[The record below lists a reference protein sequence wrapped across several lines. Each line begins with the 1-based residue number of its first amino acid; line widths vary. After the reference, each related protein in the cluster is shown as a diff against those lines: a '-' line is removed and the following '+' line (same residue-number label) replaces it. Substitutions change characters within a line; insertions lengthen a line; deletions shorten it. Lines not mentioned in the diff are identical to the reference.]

1 MSNTTLLGSI
11 LRSRPPATTES
22 DPRPNGIA
30 RLTERART
38 GALTGAWPLVM
49 CGIRLPI
56 LLGCFLISLGIAHA
70 AGHANPADFAEGL
83 TRFDLPIV
91 ADVICLALLWHLMR
105 REGARLRDL
114 ICWSRQHIIRDLA
127 LGIGLF
133 VVCFLVVGA
142 IEAAIAIATFSG
154 SAAQQSQSTQSLL
167 AGAAINPL
175 GMGWQIG
182 MSTLMLPIISGVTE
196 ELVYRGYAL
205 PRLTALT
212 GKPWLA
218 IVLTTLGFTV
228 QHLAYGLTSWQAALP
243 GLVGVAV
250 AGLLFGVIYFLTRQR
265 LTALVFLHWQ
275 FDVISLGIAP
285 ILLAIIIK

>member
-1 MSNTTLLGSI
+1 VSNTSSLGSM
-11 LRSRPPATTES
+11 LRSHSPVATES
-22 DPRPNGIA
+22 DARLNGIA

-38 GALTGAWPLVM
+38 GALTWAWPIVM
-49 CGIRLPI
+49 CSIRLPI
-56 LLGCFLISLGIAHA
+56 LLGCFLVSFVIAHA
-70 AGHANPADFAEGL
+70 AGQANPEDFAEGL

-91 ADVICLALLWHLMR
+91 ADVICLALLWRLMR

-114 ICWSRQHIIRDLA
+114 FCWSRQHLIRDLA

-133 VVCFLVVGA
+133 VVCYLALGA
-142 IEAAIAIATFSG
+142 IEAAIAIATVSG
-154 SAAQQSQSTQSLL
+154 SAAQQAQAMQSLL

-182 MSTLMLPIISGVTE
+182 ASVLFIPISSSVTE

-218 IVLTTLGFTV
+218 IGLTTLGFAA
-228 QHLAYGLTSWQAALP
+228 QHLAYGLTSWQAALS
-243 GLVGVAV
+243 GMAGVVV
-250 AGLLFGVIYFLTRQR
+250 AGLLFGGLYFLTRQR
-265 LTALVFLHWQ
+265 LTALIFLHWQ
-275 FDVISLGIAP
+275 FDVISLGVAP
-285 ILLAIIIK
+285 ILLAMFIR

>member
-1 MSNTTLLGSI
+1 V
-11 LRSRPPATTES
+11 ATET
-22 DPRPNGIA
+22 DARPNGIA

-38 GALTGAWPLVM
+38 GALTWAWPLVM

-56 LLGCFLISLGIAHA
+56 LLGCFLVSLLIAHA
-70 AGHANPADFAEGL
+70 AGQANPAGFAEGL

-91 ADVICLALLWHLMR
+91 ADVICLALLWRLMR

-114 ICWSRQHIIRDLA
+114 FCWSRQHLIRDLVM
-127 LGIGLF
+127 GVGLF
-133 VVCFLVVGA
+133 MMCYLVLGG
-142 IEAAIAIATFSG
+142 IIAAIAIAAVSG
-154 SAAQQSQSTQSLL
+154 SAAQQGQAMQSLL

-182 MSTLMLPIISGVTE
+182 MSALIVPISGGITE

-218 IVLTTLGFTV
+218 IGLTTLGFTA
-228 QHLAYGLTSWQAALP
+228 QHLAYGLTSWQTALS
-243 GLVGVAV
+243 GMAGVAV

-265 LTALVFLHWQ
+265 LTALVFIHWQ

-285 ILLAIIIK
+285 ILLAMFIK